1 MLMTV
6 KAAASHLDTSVATI
20 YRCIHAGAPHK
31 RFGPT
36 GKQYRVDP
44 DQLLDWMDEIH
55 HQESVIMDLTAMMDR
70 RHALVR

>member
-44 DQLLDWMDEIH
+44 DQLLDWMDQITHTDEA
-55 HQESVIMDLTAMMDR
+55 VIDIAKMQAQRRAMFG
-70 RHALVR
+70 

>member
-6 KAAASHLDTSVATI
+6 KAAADHLDTSVATI

-44 DQLLDWMDEIH
+44 DQLLDWMDQITH
-55 HQESVIMDLTAMMDR
+55 TDQAVIDIAAMQAQR
-70 RHALVR
+70 RAMFG

>member
-6 KAAASHLDTSVATI
+6 SKAAEELQTSVATI
-20 YRCIHAGAPHK
+20 YRCIHAGAPCR

-55 HQESVIMDLTAMMDR
+55 HEEQTVVDLTAMMKA

>member
-6 KAAASHLDTSVATI
+6 SKAAEELQTSVATI

-44 DQLLDWMDEIH
+44 DQLLDWMDQITH
-55 HQESVIMDLTAMMDR
+55 TDQAVIDIAAMQAQR
-70 RHALVR
+70 RAMFG

>member
-6 KAAASHLDTSVATI
+6 KAAADHLDTSVATI

-44 DQLLDWMDEIH
+44 DQLLDWMDQITHTDEA
-55 HQESVIMDLTAMMDR
+55 VIDIAAMQAQR
-70 RHALVR
+70 RAMFG